1 MKITNWSERVQGIKG
16 LDSSRELR
24 FTDRIINQIIEY
36 IHLYDG
42 MDILEVGCGP
52 GTLSRKLA
60 KKFNNVTVTGLDM
73 DTNFINYCIEQANL
87 MNLDNVKYNIGDA
100 LSLPY
105 EDNSFDA
112 CTSYTVIEHVKNRE
126 FLQEQFR
133 VCKPNGCVSIMN
145 VRPELA
151 LISKDNDQ
159 SQREIEL
166 LAKISS
172 VTKESKK
179 EMNVGIYFDN
189 PENIMRLFEEIG
201 FGEIQIDVISHIT
214 CIDDYRNTNKF
225 KKQIIKSERSSIL
238 EFINIGINIKSDI
251 LASDEKFELLD
262 LVNNRF
268 DSRLRMVDNGDNKWD
283 FSISPMIIITGR
295 KPVYYV

>member
-1 MKITNWSERVQGIKG
+1 MKLTNWSERVQGIKG

-24 FTDRIINQIIEY
+24 FTDSFINQIMKY

-42 MDILEVGCGP
+42 MDLLEIGCGP
-52 GTLSRKLA
+52 GTLTRKLA
-60 KKFNNVTVTGLDM
+60 KKFNNVTITGLDM
-73 DTNFINYCIEQANL
+73 DSNFINYCIEQAKL
-87 MNLDNVKYNIGDA
+87 MNLNNVKYDIGDA

-105 EDNSFDA
+105 ADNSFDI
-112 CTSYTVIEHVKNRE
+112 CTSYTVIEHVNNRE

-151 LISKDNDQ
+151 LISKSNDQ

-166 LAKISS
+166 LTKISS
-172 VTKESKK
+172 ITKESKK
-179 EMNVGIYFDN
+179 EMNVGCYFDA

-201 FGEIQIDVISHIT
+201 FRKIQIDVISHVT
-214 CIDDYRNTNKF
+214 CIDDYRNTNEF
-225 KKQIIKSERSSIL
+225 KKQIVESERSSII
-238 EFINIGINIKSDI
+238 EFINIGINMKSDI
-251 LASDEKFELLD
+251 LTCDEKLELLD

-268 DSRLRMVDNGDNKWD
+268 DSRLRMIDNGDNNWD
-283 FSISPMIIITGR
+283 FSISPMIIITGC
-295 KPVYYV
+295 KPAYR